1 MPFFPCSTTT
11 YTVTGTNAGCSD
23 TAIKTITVNP
33 FPVTANASAT
43 TVCAGETVSLTGG
56 GATTYSWS
64 GGVTDG
70 MPFAAPSSTTTYTVT
85 GTNAGCSNTAIKT
98 ITVNPLPTATF
109 TTLDESS
116 SLYCDGSIIAN
127 LSGGTGTIQPQWLDF
142 SQTVL
147 STTDSVGALC
157 AGTYS
162 LNLVDSNLC
171 TNSYT
176 QAIQAGPIPPTPSIC
191 LVTVDSTLTHN
202 LLVWE
207 KTNINMTPIDSF
219 IVYREI
225 TTNNYQRIAS
235 VVHDSLSIFN
245 DLTANP
251 ANTGYRYKLKSKNA
265 HGVLSLFSN
274 YHNTIYLTNSGGNF
288 SWTTYQ
294 IENNTTPVSTYNV
307 YRDDNSTGNF
317 VLIGFTTGNQFGY
330 TDIQYSSFPNA
341 SYYVE
346 ALMAGGV
353 CSPTR
358 ADYATS
364 RSNVKHF
371 GTAGV
376 QQFKHNST
384 IKIYPNPST
393 NLLNI
398 TGIVEKTII
407 RMYDVV
413 GKLVIEKEVE
423 SNTTINTNLL
433 TEGVYTLLTENKI
446 EKTFNKVVINR

>member
-1 MPFFPCSTTT
+1 M
-11 YTVTGTNAGCSD
+11 A
-23 TAIKTITVNP
+23 TANYSSNDVSVLLKNNP
-33 FPVTANASAT
+33 PIVTANASAT

-85 GTNAGCSNTAIKT
+85 GTNAGCSNTATKT

-207 KTNINMTPIDSF
+207 KTNLNMTAIDSF

-346 ALMAGGV
+346 AVMAGGV

-393 NLLNI
+393 NVLNI